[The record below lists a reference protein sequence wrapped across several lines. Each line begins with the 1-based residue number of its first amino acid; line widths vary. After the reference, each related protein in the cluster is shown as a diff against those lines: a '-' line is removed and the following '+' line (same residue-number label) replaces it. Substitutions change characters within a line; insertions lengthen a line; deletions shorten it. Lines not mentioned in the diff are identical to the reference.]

1 MSERKGP
8 GSEEGF
14 GETLHWGNE
23 NGQPSKA
30 QRAWLLEQAR
40 ERTDPHKFP
49 ELRAWILSGWRS
61 RKDVRGLC
69 RRWGVELPDEGELN
83 K

>member
-1 MSERKGP
+1 MGERKGP

-14 GETLHWGNE
+14 GEALHWGSE

-40 ERTDPHKFP
+40 ERTDPRKYH
-49 ELRAWILSGWRS
+49 ELARWITNGRRS

-69 RRWGVELPDEGELN
+69 KRWGIELPDDNELN

>member
-8 GSEEGF
+8 GSQEGL
-14 GETLHWGNE
+14 GEALHWGSE
-23 NGQPSKA
+23 FGQPSKA

-40 ERTDPHKFP
+40 ERTDPRRWH
-49 ELRAWILSGWRS
+49 EVRAWITNGRRS

-69 RRWGVELPDEGELN
+69 KRWGIELPDDSELN